1 MKQIYNFECIDPPII
16 NENMLR
22 TEQEKRKVTVQ
33 TTIAAIGSLLLLAV
47 IALLGSIT
55 YELYP
60 WITAICLIYIII
72 SVTGSSVIV
81 VTCTRKGGRKL

>member
-1 MKQIYNFECIDPPII
+1 MEFVLII
-16 NENMLR
+16 CMIELG
-22 TEQEKRKVTVQ
+22 EKLPYPV
-33 TTIAAIGSLLLLAV
+33 LLAV

-81 VTCTRKGGRKL
+81 VTCTRKGERKL